1 METNDYL
8 ERLELRATVPT
19 IRRVPAGRPPHST
32 CVGGVAAGHAAPA
45 AVSARRC

>member
-19 IRRVPAGRPPHST
+19 IRRVPAGRIT
-32 CVGGVAAGHAAPA
+32 DWLAAG
-45 AVSARRC
+45 